1 MHYKSLDRFSVRKK
15 IVNEL
20 DEKGLLDRS
29 EDYSHNIALSE
40 RTSCV
45 VEPKLSTQWFVKMKK
60 LSKPALDL
68 VLNGDIQFYPKKYV
82 KTYKN
87 WLENIRDWNISRQLY
102 WGHRIPVFYLK
113 EDKSKYVVCL
123 SGSEA
128 IKLFEEKYKIKDLN
142 SDEIVQDEDVLDTWF
157 SSWLWPISVF
167 DGVRN
172 PNNSEIE
179 YYYPTSDLVTGPD
192 IIFFWVA
199 RMIMFGTEF
208 LNKEPFKDIYVH
220 ALVRDEKGQKM
231 SKSKGNVIDPL
242 DLIEKYSADALRF
255 TLLSMASPGTDVK
268 LSEDRVKGYRN
279 FLNKLWNANNFL
291 ITNECDF
298 KDIDKVPSLNVNIN
312 KWIYSELVET
322 KNKIEKNLEDYRFDE
337 AAKNAYQFAWHS
349 YCDWYL
355 ELSKTILFSD
365 DEKAKAEVKKV
376 SSFVFKQILIL
387 LHPFIPFVTEEIWL
401 KNKFDNDGSD
411 YLMLKNWLS
420 GEINKDSSTEQVE
433 NIINI
438 ISEIRS
444 FKNELNVSPGS
455 FIDVSISNINKNQK
469 DFINTNEI
477 ILKKLGRINSILDKD
492 LDKPAATMVVSG
504 DLFKIYF
511 DKDVDLKLIKE
522 NLTNKQSRLEQEMN
536 KISQR
541 LENKSF
547 VDRAPKEIVE
557 QEKNNYNN
565 LKNDIEKISVTI
577 KGI

>member
-1 MHYKSLDRFSVRKK
+1 
-15 IVNEL
+15 
-20 DEKGLLDRS
+20 
-29 EDYSHNIALSE
+29 
-40 RTSCV
+40 
-45 VEPKLSTQWFVKMKK
+45 
-60 LSKPALDL
+60 
-68 VLNGDIQFYPKKYV
+68 
-82 KTYKN
+82 
-87 WLENIRDWNISRQLY
+87 
-102 WGHRIPVFYLK
+102 
-113 EDKSKYVVCL
+113 
-123 SGSEA
+123 
-128 IKLFEEKYKIKDLN
+128 
-142 SDEIVQDEDVLDTWF
+142 
-157 SSWLWPISVF
+157 
-167 DGVRN
+167 
-172 PNNSEIE
+172 
-179 YYYPTSDLVTGPD
+179 
-192 IIFFWVA
+192 
-199 RMIMFGTEF
+199 
-208 LNKEPFKDIYVH
+208 
-220 ALVRDEKGQKM
+220 M

-298 KDIDKVPSLNVNIN
+298 KNTDQIPELKVNIN
-312 KWIYSELVET
+312 KWIYSELAET
-322 KNKIEKNLEDYRFDE
+322 TNKIVKNLEDYRFDE
-337 AAKNAYQFAWHS
+337 AAKNAYQFTWHS

-365 DEKAKAEVKKV
+365 DEGAKEEVKKV
-376 SSFVFKQILIL
+376 STYAFKQILVL

-401 KNKFDNDGSD
+401 KNKFDNKGNDF
-411 YLMLKNWLS
+411 LMFKNWIS
-420 GEINKDSSTEQVE
+420 AKSTKDSHTDQVE

-438 ISEIRS
+438 ISELRS

-455 FIDVSISNINKNQK
+455 FIDISINNINKDQK
-469 DFINTNEI
+469 QFINSNEI
-477 ILKKLGRINSILDKD
+477 ILKKLGRINNILSDD

-522 NLTNKQSRLEQEMN
+522 NLTSKQERLEQEMH

-557 QEKNNYNN
+557 QEKTNYNN
-565 LKNDIEKISVTI
+565 LKNDVDKISITI

>member
-1 MHYKSLDRFSVRKK
+1 MKKAFLFLVFCLFSTALSAQKQGQMLIDSLETALKNTKDKK
-15 IVNEL
+15 TIVIIKNKLSQEYSRV
-20 DEKGLLDRS
+20 DPEKG
-29 EDYSHNIALSE
+29 
-40 RTSCV
+40 
-45 VEPKLSTQWFVKMKK
+45 K
-60 LSKPALDL
+60 
-68 VLNGDIQFYPKKYV
+68 
-82 KTYKN
+82 
-87 WLENIRDWNISRQLY
+87 QLA
-102 WGHRIPVFYLK
+102 
-113 EDKSKYVVCL
+113 KS
-123 SGSEA
+123 A
-128 IKLFEEKYKIKDLN
+128 IE
-142 SDEIVQDEDVLDTWF
+142 
-157 SSWLWPISVF
+157 
-167 DGVRN
+167 
-172 PNNSEIE
+172 
-179 YYYPTSDLVTGPD
+179 
-192 IIFFWVA
+192 
-199 RMIMFGTEF
+199 
-208 LNKEPFKDIYVH
+208 
-220 ALVRDEKGQKM
+220 
-231 SKSKGNVIDPL
+231 
-242 DLIEKYSADALRF
+242 
-255 TLLSMASPGTDVK
+255 MAET
-268 LSEDRVKGYRN
+268 
-279 FLNKLWNANNFL
+279 
-291 ITNECDF
+291 IDF
-298 KDIDKVPSLNVNIN
+298 KNIDKVPGLNVNIN
-312 KWIYSELVET
+312 KWIYSELIET

-355 ELSKTILFSD
+355 ELSKTILFSE